1 MEQNNR
7 PPVHW
12 NRTEV
17 SSHMVPFLRLGD
29 AMRDERTEDDTL
41 SSLKRIAWTSL
52 SADPMAYRQLSRVY
66 HRADD
71 ETYHRWFGGIDC
83 DDALL
88 QAAFSL
94 IDRALEHLAPA
105 VVRPGEQTS
114 ENDAPPSLGASPEQV
129 LQRNESLTEDTA
141 FRKMFRIS
149 RTYTD
154 EQSGKIRVRRI
165 DLLVP
170 FVELCRTTD
179 AARHHQCEQHC
190 RSAVRMHLS
199 DYMHALAYY
208 REHYSDQRAA
218 AALLPETHAC
228 MQCLE
233 HMIARCDY
241 EQRLSEQKA
250 SLQYERGGLGW
261 FGKTRKREIDRE
273 LRDLSISE
281 LQMAIEDEKARLQG
295 AVEPLEAKLEALET
309 ELAAAPLTAFARK
322 KELKAAI
329 AQLNEQLKAI
339 QNQTNL
345 AALDAQLRA
354 LQAKQN
360 KKR

>member
-17 SSHMVPFLRLGD
+17 SDHLLPFLRLGD
-29 AMRDERTEDDTL
+29 AMRADNTAEEQL
-41 SSLKRIAWTSL
+41 ASLKRLAWTSL
-52 SADPMAYRQLSRVY
+52 SADPTAYRQLSRVY

-88 QAAFSL
+88 QTAFSL
-94 IDRALEHLAPA
+94 IDRALHHLSPSVAVQSPPDTNATDTPA
-105 VVRPGEQTS
+105 TESYQEPLRRE
-114 ENDAPPSLGASPEQV
+114 
-129 LQRNESLTEDTA
+129 ESLTEDAA
-141 FRKMFRIS
+141 FRKLFRVS
-149 RTYTD
+149 HTYTD

-179 AARHHQCEQHC
+179 AAQHRRAEQHC
-190 RSAVRMHLS
+190 RSAVRSHLS

-208 REHYSDQRAA
+208 REHYANGPAS
-218 AALLPETHAC
+218 AALLTETHTC
-228 MQCLE
+228 MECLE

-241 EQRLSEQKA
+241 EAQLSEQKA

-261 FGKTRKREIDRE
+261 FGRTRKREIDRA
-273 LRDLSISE
+273 LRDLSITE
-281 LQMAIEDEKARLQG
+281 LQMESEDEKAHLQEALDPLQARLD
-295 AVEPLEAKLEALET
+295 ALEA
-309 ELAAAPLTAFARK
+309 ELAAAPLTAFSRK

-329 AQLNEQLKAI
+329 ADVNEKIRVTQAK
-339 QNQTNL
+339 TNFP
-345 AALDAQLRA
+345 ALHAQLRT